1 MDRFALQRLAELCQC
16 DVRFSINTLQ
26 FVSIIA
32 KKEKRY
38 VSVNDIQKVTDELLF
53 SFVLIFFSVTY
64 GY

>member
-1 MDRFALQRLAELCQC
+1 MQRLAELCQC